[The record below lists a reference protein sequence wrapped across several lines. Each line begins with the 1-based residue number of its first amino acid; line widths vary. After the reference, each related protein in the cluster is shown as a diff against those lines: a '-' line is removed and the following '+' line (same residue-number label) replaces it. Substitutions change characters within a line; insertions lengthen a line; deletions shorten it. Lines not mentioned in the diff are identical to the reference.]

1 MLDELYS
8 THLGYK
14 YAIEIRYN
22 NKRRRNMTPNIIAAI
37 VTLVVGLAI
46 VVISFFIGDGKKESE
61 TDGTL
66 ADSREK
72 LEKQLDEY
80 CDLLVE
86 KKKND
91 LKKQGDEVKNN
102 MKKGLDEVKA
112 SSKKEL
118 AEIRDSS
125 KKEIDEYRESARKE
139 IDEFKASTDK
149 RVNDMTSD
157 ATQRIDK
164 AMADYESSIEAAKD
178 KMRKELEACSSQL
191 SEKAKKQMIDYINQS
206 LTEAYE
212 SYDPDDTSEKEP
224 ITYDESAKSEDEKEN
239 DSIANEPA
247 ATETG
252 KTDNDENDK
261 AETDI
266 ADQNDEDTAEQKSE
280 ESASDTADAAA
291 KAEDG
296 QTAGESAKAE
306 ENEASEQKAE
316 NTVANEDQ
324 ESVVSIEDSQVTD
337 SAFTV
342 VEADNPEKMAAA
354 IEEGNVV
361 PAPQRS
367 RNNRSKKKKKKKA
380 AQNRPLDI
388 WDEGVDT
395 ETQVAELHKK
405 GLSIMEIA
413 NKLGIGVGEAKVM
426 IDQINETKT
435 TENSDETGRQ

>member
-1 MLDELYS
+1 
-8 THLGYK
+8 
-14 YAIEIRYN
+14 
-22 NKRRRNMTPNIIAAI
+22 MTPNIIAAI

-46 VVISFFIGDGKKESE
+46 VVISFFIGDGKKENE

-157 ATQRIDK
+157 TTQRIDK

-224 ITYDESAKSEDEKEN
+224 ITYDKPAETEDEQEN
-239 DSIANEPA
+239 ESTADEPA
-247 ATETG
+247 AGETDDDETDATET
-252 KTDNDENDK
+252 DE
-261 AETDI
+261 AESDT
-266 ADQNDEDTAEQKSE
+266 ADQDDGDMIDQELEKQ
-280 ESASDTADAAA
+280 ASDTADAEHGDVPEQETEGAVV
-291 KAEDG
+291 
-296 QTAGESAKAE
+296 
-306 ENEASEQKAE
+306 NEA
-316 NTVANEDQ
+316 Q

>member
-1 MLDELYS
+1 
-8 THLGYK
+8 
-14 YAIEIRYN
+14 
-22 NKRRRNMTPNIIAAI
+22 MTPNIIAAI

-46 VVISFFIGDGKKESE
+46 VVISFFIGDGKKENE

-224 ITYDESAKSEDEKEN
+224 ITYDESAKPEDEKEN

-247 ATETG
+247 AGETDDDETDATET
-252 KTDNDENDK
+252 DE
-261 AETDI
+261 AESGT
-266 ADQNDEDTAEQKSE
+266 ADQDDGDMIDQELEKQ
-280 ESASDTADAAA
+280 ASDTADAEYDDVPEQETEGAVV
-291 KAEDG
+291 
-296 QTAGESAKAE
+296 
-306 ENEASEQKAE
+306 NEA
-316 NTVANEDQ
+316 Q
-324 ESVVSIEDSQVTD
+324 ESVVSIEDKQVTD

-342 VEADNPEKMAAA
+342 VEAANPEKMAAA

-361 PAPQRS
+361 PVPQKS
-367 RNNRSKKKKKKKA
+367 RNNRSKKKKKKKT

-395 ETQVAELHKK
+395 ETQVAELHRK

-426 IDQINETKT
+426 IDQINEVKI

>member
-1 MLDELYS
+1 
-8 THLGYK
+8 
-14 YAIEIRYN
+14 
-22 NKRRRNMTPNIIAAI
+22 MTPNIIAAI

-46 VVISFFIGDGKKESE
+46 VVISFFIGDGKKENE

-224 ITYDESAKSEDEKEN
+224 ITYDESAKSEHEKEN
-239 DSIANEPA
+239 DSIVNEPA
-247 ATETG
+247 AGETDDDETDATET
-252 KTDNDENDK
+252 DE
-261 AETDI
+261 AE
-266 ADQNDEDTAEQKSE
+266 
-280 ESASDTADAAA
+280 SDTADQDDGDMIDQELEKQASDTED
-291 KAEDG
+291 AEHGDVPEQETEG
-296 QTAGESAKAE
+296 TVV
-306 ENEASEQKAE
+306 NEA
-316 NTVANEDQ
+316 Q
-324 ESVVSIEDSQVTD
+324 ESVVSIEDKQVTD

-342 VEADNPEKMAAA
+342 VEAANPEKMAAA

-361 PAPQRS
+361 PVPQKS
-367 RNNRSKKKKKKKA
+367 RNNRSKKKKKKKT

-395 ETQVAELHKK
+395 ETQVAELHRK

-426 IDQINETKT
+426 IDQINEVKI

>member
-1 MLDELYS
+1 
-8 THLGYK
+8 
-14 YAIEIRYN
+14 
-22 NKRRRNMTPNIIAAI
+22 MTPNIIAAI

-46 VVISFFIGDGKKESE
+46 VVISFFIGDGKKENE
-61 TDGTL
+61 TDGTI

-247 ATETG
+247 AGETDDDETDVTET
-252 KTDNDENDK
+252 DE
-261 AETDI
+261 AESDT
-266 ADQNDEDTAEQKSE
+266 ADQDDGDMIDQEPEKQ
-280 ESASDTADAAA
+280 ASDTADAEYGDVPEQETEGAVV
-291 KAEDG
+291 
-296 QTAGESAKAE
+296 
-306 ENEASEQKAE
+306 NEA
-316 NTVANEDQ
+316 Q
-324 ESVVSIEDSQVTD
+324 ESVVSIEDKQVTD

-342 VEADNPEKMAAA
+342 VEAANPEKMAAA

-361 PAPQRS
+361 PVPQKS
-367 RNNRSKKKKKKKA
+367 RNNRSKKKKNKKT

-395 ETQVAELHKK
+395 ETQVAELHRK

-426 IDQINETKT
+426 IDQINEVKI

>member
-1 MLDELYS
+1 
-8 THLGYK
+8 
-14 YAIEIRYN
+14 
-22 NKRRRNMTPNIIAAI
+22 MTPNIIAAI

-46 VVISFFIGDGKKESE
+46 VVISFFIGDGKKENE

-206 LTEAYE
+206 LTDAYE

-224 ITYDESAKSEDEKEN
+224 ITYDESAKSEDENEN
-239 DSIANEPA
+239 ASIANEPA
-247 ATETG
+247 AGETDDDETDVT
-252 KTDNDENDK
+252 KTDV
-261 AETDI
+261 AETDAAEPYT
-266 ADQNDEDTAEQKSE
+266 ADQDDGDMIDQELEKQ
-280 ESASDTADAAA
+280 ASDTADA
-291 KAEDG
+291 EYGDVP
-296 QTAGESAKAE
+296 
-306 ENEASEQKAE
+306 EQETEGA
-316 NTVANEDQ
+316 VVNEDQ
-324 ESVVSIEDSQVTD
+324 ESVVSIEDKQVTD

-342 VEADNPEKMAAA
+342 VEAANPEKMAAA

-361 PAPQRS
+361 PVPQKS
-367 RNNRSKKKKKKKA
+367 RNNRSKKKKKKKT
-380 AQNRPLDI
+380 AQNRTLDI

-395 ETQVAELHKK
+395 ETQVAELHRK

-426 IDQINETKT
+426 IDQINEVKI

>member
-1 MLDELYS
+1 
-8 THLGYK
+8 
-14 YAIEIRYN
+14 
-22 NKRRRNMTPNIIAAI
+22 MTPNIIAAI

-46 VVISFFIGDGKKESE
+46 VVISFFIGDGKKENE

-149 RVNDMTSD
+149 RVNDMSSD

-239 DSIANEPA
+239 ASIANEPA
-247 ATETG
+247 AGETDDDETDVT
-252 KTDNDENDK
+252 KTDV
-261 AETDI
+261 AETDVAEPYT
-266 ADQNDEDTAEQKSE
+266 ADQDDGDMIDQELEKQ
-280 ESASDTADAAA
+280 ASDTADA
-291 KAEDG
+291 EYGDV
-296 QTAGESAKAE
+296 
-306 ENEASEQKAE
+306 SEQETEGA
-316 NTVANEDQ
+316 VVNEDQ
-324 ESVVSIEDSQVTD
+324 ESVVSIEDKQVTD

-342 VEADNPEKMAAA
+342 VEAANPEKMAAA

-361 PAPQRS
+361 PVPQKS
-367 RNNRSKKKKKKKA
+367 RNNRSKKKKKKKT

-395 ETQVAELHKK
+395 ETQVAELHRK

-426 IDQINETKT
+426 IDQINEVKI

>member
-1 MLDELYS
+1 
-8 THLGYK
+8 
-14 YAIEIRYN
+14 
-22 NKRRRNMTPNIIAAI
+22 MTPNIIAAI

-46 VVISFFIGDGKKESE
+46 VVISFFIGDGKKENE

-164 AMADYESSIEAAKD
+164 AMADYESSIDAAKD

-247 ATETG
+247 AGETDDDETDATET
-252 KTDNDENDK
+252 DE
-261 AETDI
+261 AESDT
-266 ADQNDEDTAEQKSE
+266 ADQDDGDMIDQELEKQ
-280 ESASDTADAAA
+280 ASDTADAEYDDVPEQETEGAVV
-291 KAEDG
+291 
-296 QTAGESAKAE
+296 
-306 ENEASEQKAE
+306 NEA
-316 NTVANEDQ
+316 Q
-324 ESVVSIEDSQVTD
+324 ESVVSIEDKQVTD

-342 VEADNPEKMAAA
+342 VEAANPEKMAVA

-361 PAPQRS
+361 PVPQKS
-367 RNNRSKKKKKKKA
+367 RNNRSKKKKKKKT

-395 ETQVAELHKK
+395 ETQVAELHRK

-426 IDQINETKT
+426 IDQINEEKI

>member
-1 MLDELYS
+1 
-8 THLGYK
+8 
-14 YAIEIRYN
+14 
-22 NKRRRNMTPNIIAAI
+22 MTPNIIAAI

-46 VVISFFIGDGKKESE
+46 VVISFFIGDGKKENE

-239 DSIANEPA
+239 ASIANEPA
-247 ATETG
+247 AGETDDDETDVT
-252 KTDNDENDK
+252 KTYV
-261 AETDI
+261 AETDVAEQYT
-266 ADQNDEDTAEQKSE
+266 ADQDDGDMIDQELEKQ
-280 ESASDTADAAA
+280 ASDTADA
-291 KAEDG
+291 EYGDV
-296 QTAGESAKAE
+296 
-306 ENEASEQKAE
+306 SEQETEGA
-316 NTVANEDQ
+316 VVNEDQ
-324 ESVVSIEDSQVTD
+324 ESVVSIEDKQVTD

-342 VEADNPEKMAAA
+342 VEAANPEKMAAA

-361 PAPQRS
+361 PVPQKS
-367 RNNRSKKKKKKKA
+367 RNNRSKKKKKKKT

-395 ETQVAELHKK
+395 ETQVAELHRK

-426 IDQINETKT
+426 IDQINEVKI

>member
-1 MLDELYS
+1 
-8 THLGYK
+8 
-14 YAIEIRYN
+14 
-22 NKRRRNMTPNIIAAI
+22 MTPNIIAAI

-46 VVISFFIGDGKKESE
+46 VVISFFIGDGKKENE

-164 AMADYESSIEAAKD
+164 AMVDYESSIEAAKD

-224 ITYDESAKSEDEKEN
+224 ITYDESAKPEDEKEN

-247 ATETG
+247 AG
-252 KTDNDENDK
+252 
-261 AETDI
+261 ETDEAESDT
-266 ADQNDEDTAEQKSE
+266 ADQDDGDMIDQELEKQ
-280 ESASDTADAAA
+280 ASDTADAEYGDVPEQETEGAVV
-291 KAEDG
+291 
-296 QTAGESAKAE
+296 
-306 ENEASEQKAE
+306 NEA
-316 NTVANEDQ
+316 Q
-324 ESVVSIEDSQVTD
+324 ESVVSIEDKQVTD

-342 VEADNPEKMAAA
+342 VEAANPEKMAAA

-361 PAPQRS
+361 PVPQKS
-367 RNNRSKKKKKKKA
+367 RNNRSKKKKKKKT

-395 ETQVAELHKK
+395 ETQVAELHRK

-426 IDQINETKT
+426 IDQINEVKI

>member
-1 MLDELYS
+1 
-8 THLGYK
+8 
-14 YAIEIRYN
+14 
-22 NKRRRNMTPNIIAAI
+22 MTPNIIAAI

-46 VVISFFIGDGKKESE
+46 VVISFFIGDGKKENE

-239 DSIANEPA
+239 DSIVNEPA
-247 ATETG
+247 AGETDDDETDATET
-252 KTDNDENDK
+252 DE
-261 AETDI
+261 AE
-266 ADQNDEDTAEQKSE
+266 
-280 ESASDTADAAA
+280 SDTADQDDGDMIDQELEKQASDTED
-291 KAEDG
+291 AEHGDVPEQETEG
-296 QTAGESAKAE
+296 TVV
-306 ENEASEQKAE
+306 NEA
-316 NTVANEDQ
+316 Q
-324 ESVVSIEDSQVTD
+324 ESVVSIEDKQVTY

-342 VEADNPEKMAAA
+342 VEAANPEKMAAA

-361 PAPQRS
+361 PVPQKS
-367 RNNRSKKKKKKKA
+367 RNNRSKKKKKKKT

-395 ETQVAELHKK
+395 ETQVAELHRK

-426 IDQINETKT
+426 IDQINEVKI

>member
-1 MLDELYS
+1 
-8 THLGYK
+8 
-14 YAIEIRYN
+14 
-22 NKRRRNMTPNIIAAI
+22 MTPNIIAAI
-37 VTLVVGLAI
+37 VTLVVGIAI
-46 VVISFFIGDGKKESE
+46 VVISFFIGDGKKENE

-247 ATETG
+247 AGETDDDETDATET
-252 KTDNDENDK
+252 DE
-261 AETDI
+261 AE
-266 ADQNDEDTAEQKSE
+266 
-280 ESASDTADAAA
+280 SDTADQDDGDMIDQKLEKQASDTTD
-291 KAEDG
+291 AEYGDVRDQETEG
-296 QTAGESAKAE
+296 AVV
-306 ENEASEQKAE
+306 NEA
-316 NTVANEDQ
+316 Q
-324 ESVVSIEDSQVTD
+324 ESVVSIEDKQVTD

-342 VEADNPEKMAAA
+342 VEAANPEKMAAA

-361 PAPQRS
+361 PVPQKS
-367 RNNRSKKKKKKKA
+367 RNNRSKKKKKKKT

-395 ETQVAELHKK
+395 ETQVAELHRK

-426 IDQINETKT
+426 IDQINEVKI

>member
-1 MLDELYS
+1 
-8 THLGYK
+8 
-14 YAIEIRYN
+14 
-22 NKRRRNMTPNIIAAI
+22 MTPNIIAAI

-46 VVISFFIGDGKKESE
+46 VVISFFIGDGKKENE

-239 DSIANEPA
+239 DSIVNEPA
-247 ATETG
+247 AGETDDETDATET
-252 KTDNDENDK
+252 DE
-261 AETDI
+261 AE
-266 ADQNDEDTAEQKSE
+266 
-280 ESASDTADAAA
+280 SDTADQDDGDMIDQELEKQASDTED
-291 KAEDG
+291 AEHGDVPEQETEG
-296 QTAGESAKAE
+296 TVV
-306 ENEASEQKAE
+306 NEA
-316 NTVANEDQ
+316 Q
-324 ESVVSIEDSQVTD
+324 ESVVSIEDKQVTD

-342 VEADNPEKMAAA
+342 VEAANPEKMAAA

-361 PAPQRS
+361 PVPQKS
-367 RNNRSKKKKKKKA
+367 RNNRSKKKKKKKT

-395 ETQVAELHKK
+395 ETQVAELHRK

-426 IDQINETKT
+426 IDQINEVKI

>member
-1 MLDELYS
+1 
-8 THLGYK
+8 
-14 YAIEIRYN
+14 
-22 NKRRRNMTPNIIAAI
+22 MTPNIIAAI

-46 VVISFFIGDGKKESE
+46 VVISFFIGDGKKENE

-239 DSIANEPA
+239 ASIANEPA
-247 ATETG
+247 AGETDDDETDVT
-252 KTDNDENDK
+252 KTDV
-261 AETDI
+261 AETDVAEPYT
-266 ADQNDEDTAEQKSE
+266 ADQDDGDMIDQELEKQ
-280 ESASDTADAAA
+280 ASDTADA
-291 KAEDG
+291 EYGDV
-296 QTAGESAKAE
+296 
-306 ENEASEQKAE
+306 SEQETEGA
-316 NTVANEDQ
+316 VVNEDQ
-324 ESVVSIEDSQVTD
+324 ESVVSIEDKQVTD

-342 VEADNPEKMAAA
+342 VEAANPEKMAAA

-361 PAPQRS
+361 PVPQKS
-367 RNNRSKKKKKKKA
+367 RNNRSKKKKKKKT

-395 ETQVAELHKK
+395 ETQVAELHRK

-426 IDQINETKT
+426 IDQINEVKI

>member
-46 VVISFFIGDGKKESE
+46 VVISFFIGDGKKENE

-239 DSIANEPA
+239 DIIANEPVA
-247 ATETG
+247 GETDDDETDATET
-252 KTDNDENDK
+252 DE
-261 AETDI
+261 AESDT
-266 ADQNDEDTAEQKSE
+266 ADQDDGDMIDQELEKQ
-280 ESASDTADAAA
+280 ASDTADAEYDDVPEQETEGAVV
-291 KAEDG
+291 
-296 QTAGESAKAE
+296 
-306 ENEASEQKAE
+306 NEA
-316 NTVANEDQ
+316 Q
-324 ESVVSIEDSQVTD
+324 ESVVSIEDKQVTD

-342 VEADNPEKMAAA
+342 VEAANPEKMAAA

-361 PAPQRS
+361 PVPQKS
-367 RNNRSKKKKKKKA
+367 RNNRSKKKKKKKT

-395 ETQVAELHKK
+395 ETQVAELHRK

-426 IDQINETKT
+426 IDQINEVKI

>member
-1 MLDELYS
+1 
-8 THLGYK
+8 
-14 YAIEIRYN
+14 
-22 NKRRRNMTPNIIAAI
+22 MTPNIIAAI

-46 VVISFFIGDGKKESE
+46 VVISFFIGDGKKENE

-224 ITYDESAKSEDEKEN
+224 ITYDESAKSEDENEN
-239 DSIANEPA
+239 ASIANEPA
-247 ATETG
+247 AGETDDDETDVT
-252 KTDNDENDK
+252 KTDV
-261 AETDI
+261 AETDVAEPYT
-266 ADQNDEDTAEQKSE
+266 ADQDDGDMIDQELEKQ
-280 ESASDTADAAA
+280 ASDTADA
-291 KAEDG
+291 EYGDV
-296 QTAGESAKAE
+296 
-306 ENEASEQKAE
+306 SEQETEGA
-316 NTVANEDQ
+316 VVNEDQ
-324 ESVVSIEDSQVTD
+324 ESVVSIEDKQVTD

-342 VEADNPEKMAAA
+342 VEAANPEKMAAA

-361 PAPQRS
+361 PVPQKS
-367 RNNRSKKKKKKKA
+367 RNNRSKKKKKKKT

-395 ETQVAELHKK
+395 ETQVAELHRK

-426 IDQINETKT
+426 IDQINEVKI

>member
-1 MLDELYS
+1 
-8 THLGYK
+8 
-14 YAIEIRYN
+14 
-22 NKRRRNMTPNIIAAI
+22 MTPNIIAAI

-46 VVISFFIGDGKKESE
+46 VVISFFIGDGKKENE

-224 ITYDESAKSEDEKEN
+224 ITYDESAKPEDEKEN

-247 ATETG
+247 AGETDDDETDATET
-252 KTDNDENDK
+252 DE
-261 AETDI
+261 AESDT
-266 ADQNDEDTAEQKSE
+266 ADQDDGDMIDQELEKQ
-280 ESASDTADAAA
+280 ASDTADAEHGDVPEQETEGAVV
-291 KAEDG
+291 
-296 QTAGESAKAE
+296 
-306 ENEASEQKAE
+306 NEA
-316 NTVANEDQ
+316 Q
-324 ESVVSIEDSQVTD
+324 ESVVSIEDKQVTD

-342 VEADNPEKMAAA
+342 VEAANPEKMAAA

-361 PAPQRS
+361 PVPQKS
-367 RNNRSKKKKKKKA
+367 RNNRSKKKKKKKT

-395 ETQVAELHKK
+395 ETQVAELHRK

-413 NKLGIGVGEAKVM
+413 NKLGIGVGETKVM
-426 IDQINETKT
+426 IDQINEVKI

>member
-1 MLDELYS
+1 
-8 THLGYK
+8 
-14 YAIEIRYN
+14 
-22 NKRRRNMTPNIIAAI
+22 MTPNIIAAI

-46 VVISFFIGDGKKESE
+46 VVISFFIGDGKKENE

-247 ATETG
+247 AGETDDDETDATET
-252 KTDNDENDK
+252 DE
-261 AETDI
+261 AESDTE
-266 ADQNDEDTAEQKSE
+266 DQDDGDMIDQEPEKQ
-280 ESASDTADAAA
+280 ASDTADVEYGDVPEQETEGAVV
-291 KAEDG
+291 
-296 QTAGESAKAE
+296 
-306 ENEASEQKAE
+306 NEA
-316 NTVANEDQ
+316 Q
-324 ESVVSIEDSQVTD
+324 ESVVSIEDKQVTD

-342 VEADNPEKMAAA
+342 VEAANPEKMAAA

-361 PAPQRS
+361 SVPQKS
-367 RNNRSKKKKKKKA
+367 RNNRSKKKKKKKT

-395 ETQVAELHKK
+395 ETQVAELHRK

-426 IDQINETKT
+426 IDQINEVKI

>member
-46 VVISFFIGDGKKESE
+46 VVISFFIGDGKKENE

-164 AMADYESSIEAAKD
+164 AMADYKSSIEAAKD

-239 DSIANEPA
+239 DIIANEPVA
-247 ATETG
+247 GETDDDETDATET
-252 KTDNDENDK
+252 DE
-261 AETDI
+261 AESDT
-266 ADQNDEDTAEQKSE
+266 ADQDDGDMIDQELEKQ
-280 ESASDTADAAA
+280 ASDTADAEYDDVPEQETEGAVV
-291 KAEDG
+291 
-296 QTAGESAKAE
+296 
-306 ENEASEQKAE
+306 NEA
-316 NTVANEDQ
+316 Q
-324 ESVVSIEDSQVTD
+324 ESVVSIEDKQVTD

-342 VEADNPEKMAAA
+342 VEAANPEKMAAA

-361 PAPQRS
+361 PVPQKS
-367 RNNRSKKKKKKKA
+367 RNNRSKKKKKKKT
-380 AQNRPLDI
+380 AQNRLLDI

-395 ETQVAELHKK
+395 ETQVAELHRK

-426 IDQINETKT
+426 IDQINEVKI

>member
-224 ITYDESAKSEDEKEN
+224 ITYDESAKSEGEKEN
-239 DSIANEPA
+239 DIIANEPVA
-247 ATETG
+247 G
-252 KTDNDENDK
+252 
-261 AETDI
+261 ETDDDETDEAESDT
-266 ADQNDEDTAEQKSE
+266 ADQDDGDMIDQELEKQ
-280 ESASDTADAAA
+280 ASDTADAEYDDVPEQETEGAVV
-291 KAEDG
+291 
-296 QTAGESAKAE
+296 
-306 ENEASEQKAE
+306 NEA
-316 NTVANEDQ
+316 Q
-324 ESVVSIEDSQVTD
+324 ESVVSIEDKQVTD

-342 VEADNPEKMAAA
+342 VEAANPEKMAAA

-361 PAPQRS
+361 PVPQKS
-367 RNNRSKKKKKKKA
+367 RNNRSKKKKKKKT

-395 ETQVAELHKK
+395 ETQVAELHRK

-426 IDQINETKT
+426 IDQINEVKI

>member
-1 MLDELYS
+1 
-8 THLGYK
+8 
-14 YAIEIRYN
+14 
-22 NKRRRNMTPNIIAAI
+22 MTPNIIAAI

-46 VVISFFIGDGKKESE
+46 VVISFFIGDGKKENE

-224 ITYDESAKSEDEKEN
+224 ITYDESANPEDEKEN
-239 DSIANEPA
+239 DSISNEPA
-247 ATETG
+247 AGETDDDETDATET
-252 KTDNDENDK
+252 DE
-261 AETDI
+261 AESDT
-266 ADQNDEDTAEQKSE
+266 ADQDDGDMIDQELEKQ
-280 ESASDTADAAA
+280 ASDTADAEHGDVPEQETEGAVV
-291 KAEDG
+291 
-296 QTAGESAKAE
+296 
-306 ENEASEQKAE
+306 NEA
-316 NTVANEDQ
+316 Q
-324 ESVVSIEDSQVTD
+324 ESVVSIEDKQVTD

-342 VEADNPEKMAAA
+342 VEAANPEKMAAA

-361 PAPQRS
+361 PVPQKS
-367 RNNRSKKKKKKKA
+367 RNNRSKKKKKKKT

-395 ETQVAELHKK
+395 ETQVAELHRK

-426 IDQINETKT
+426 IDQINEVKN

>member
-46 VVISFFIGDGKKESE
+46 VVISFFIGDGKKENE

-239 DSIANEPA
+239 DVIANEPVA
-247 ATETG
+247 GETDDDETDATET
-252 KTDNDENDK
+252 DE
-261 AETDI
+261 AESDT
-266 ADQNDEDTAEQKSE
+266 ADQDDGDMIDQELEKQ
-280 ESASDTADAAA
+280 ASDTADAEYDDVPEQETEGAVV
-291 KAEDG
+291 
-296 QTAGESAKAE
+296 
-306 ENEASEQKAE
+306 NEA
-316 NTVANEDQ
+316 Q
-324 ESVVSIEDSQVTD
+324 ESVVSIEDKQVTD

-342 VEADNPEKMAAA
+342 VEAANPEKMAAA

-361 PAPQRS
+361 PVPQKS
-367 RNNRSKKKKKKKA
+367 RNNRSKKKKKKKT

-395 ETQVAELHKK
+395 ETQVAELHRK

-426 IDQINETKT
+426 IDQINEVKI